1 MKKALII
8 DLDNTLY
15 DYTAADK
22 VAFRKLVEI
31 GSKELNVSEEAFNEA
46 YLKARDLVQERH
58 KRRASSHNRML
69 YTQMTAEILEKS
81 PMPVA
86 LTLYE
91 IYWQTF
97 FDSMHLFEGVEEA
110 LTRLKNQGI
119 KLAVCT
125 DMLARVQFQ
134 KIRVLRISKYFDA
147 IVTSEEARAEK
158 PSAVPVQMLLDKLQ
172 MRTREVAFIGDGYE
186 KDVLAAKYSGLTPIW
201 FKGNKEKAK
210 DITIIDSWQ
219 DEKLFQMFC

>member
-15 DYTAADK
+15 DYTAADR
-22 VAFRKLVEI
+22 VAFKSLVES
-31 GSKELNVSEEAFNEA
+31 GARELDVSEDAFKGA
-46 YLKARDLVQERH
+46 YLKARDVVQERH
-58 KRRASSHNRML
+58 RRRASSHNRML
-69 YTQMTAEILEKS
+69 YTQMTAEILGKS
-81 PMPVA
+81 PLPVA

-91 IYWQTF
+91 VYWRTF
-97 FDSMHLFEGVEEA
+97 FDSMQIFDGVVEA
-110 LTRLKNQGI
+110 LTELKKRGV
-119 KLAVCT
+119 KLSVCT

-134 KIRVLRISKYFDA
+134 KIRALGICEYFDA

-158 PSAVPVQMLLDKLQ
+158 PSAVPVQILLDKLE

-201 FKGNKEKAK
+201 FRGNEEKS
-210 DITIIDSWQ
+210 DDVITVSSWRDS
-219 DEKLFQMFC
+219 KLFEMF